1 VHIAFFKKSNIKIK
15 IVAVLRHPYAK
26 YMIQK
31 LCLAKYITAYPKR
44 ASELE
49 FLVLSKVLRPVIV
62 QFSHLGCFCIS
73 NYDFQ
78 I

>member
-1 VHIAFFKKSNIKIK
+1 VHIAFFNKSNIKTK
-15 IVAVLRHPYAK
+15 IIAVLRHPCAK

-31 LCLAKYITAYPKR
+31 LCLAKYITTYAKP

-49 FLVLSKVLRPVIV
+49 FLVVSKVLRPVIV
-62 QFSHLGCFCIS
+62 QFSHVGCFCIP

-78 I
+78 M